1 MIGTLTGSFV
11 GALASAFGLTDTALN
26 PLDVFTNFVPLGTF
40 MGPLGVIMI
49 FLVGFAT
56 TLGFCGT
63 ALGPEGVITT
73 FAPGGTFMGPLGVIM
88 TFANFGA
95 FTILGLGGVATLTV
109 GTLGGLGGEGT
120 LTV

>member
-1 MIGTLTGSFV
+1 
-11 GALASAFGLTDTALN
+11 
-26 PLDVFTNFVPLGTF
+26 
-40 MGPLGVIMI
+40 MGPWGVIMI

-73 FAPGGTFMGPLGVIM
+73 FAPDGTFMGPLGVIM

-95 FTILGLGGVATLTV
+95 FTILGLGGVATLV
-109 GTLGGLGGEGT
+109 FGLT
-120 LTV
+120 I